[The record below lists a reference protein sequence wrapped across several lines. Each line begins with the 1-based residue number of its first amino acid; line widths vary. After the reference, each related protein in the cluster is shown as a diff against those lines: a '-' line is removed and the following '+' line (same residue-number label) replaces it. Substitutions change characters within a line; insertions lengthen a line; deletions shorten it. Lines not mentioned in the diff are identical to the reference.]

1 MTRLLVL
8 ITALCGFFALSATPS
23 AHVKPALCASCA
35 VEAPVEPAAGV
46 ESWVKK
52 SPVPRA
58 KPAPS
63 PPAPEAE
70 VAVSTVKLPDGSRV
84 VQHCDGSTMVARDV
98 PGSDGSVY
106 EALFHA
112 GKYFQLLGEGCV
124 AIQQGCNTCSVS
136 YVNCK
141 APEAAAS
148 CTDGDCLAQHCER
161 KVVCSS
167 KRCTAYADKAPPCEA
182 RFAKH
187 SCLKSA
193 FE

>member
-1 MTRLLVL
+1 MTRLLIL
-8 ITALCGFFALSATPS
+8 ITALCGFFALSATPW

-35 VEAPVEPAAGV
+35 VDFLTEPVV
-46 ESWVKK
+46 ELDSWVKQ

-58 KPAPS
+58 KPLRDS
-63 PPAPEAE
+63 E

-84 VQHCDGSTMVARDV
+84 VQQCDGSTMVARDV
-98 PGSDGSVY
+98 PGSKGSVY
-106 EALFHA
+106 QALFHA

-124 AIQQGCNTCSVS
+124 AIQQGCNVCSVS
-136 YVNCK
+136 YVNCET
-141 APEAAAS
+141 PHAAAA

-161 KVVCSS
+161 KVACSS
-167 KRCTAYADKAPPCEA
+167 KKCTAYAEKAPPCKA

-187 SCLKSA
+187 ICLKSA